1 MSTRYCIVVIGA
13 SRGGLDA
20 LSSILAGLPAA
31 YGLPVAAVLHRH
43 ASAGGELC
51 AMLQRHSALPVLEA
65 DDKLAV
71 EPGRVVLAPA
81 DYHLLLDGGAFALST
96 EAPVRHAR
104 PSIDV
109 LLESAARQYGR
120 GAVGVVLTGGNDD
133 GARGLAE
140 IKARGGLAL
149 VQEPGTAEDRTM
161 PEAAIEAAE
170 VDQILPLDDITRALA
185 GLAST
190 YARKKQREIEKT

>member
-1 MSTRYCIVVIGA
+1 MKEFDIVVIGA

-20 LSSILAGLPAA
+20 LSAVLAGLPAT
-31 YGLPVAAVLHRH
+31 YGLPVAAVLHRQ
-43 ASAGGELC
+43 ARADDGLC
-51 AMLQRHSALPVLEA
+51 AALGRHSAMPVLEA
-65 DDKLAV
+65 EDKLAV

-96 EAPVRHAR
+96 EAPVRCAR

-133 GARGLAE
+133 GARGLAQL
-140 IKARGGLAL
+140 KARGGLAL
-149 VQEPGTAEDRTM
+149 VQEPQTAQDGTM
-161 PEAAIEAAE
+161 PGAAIKAAE
-170 VDQILPLDDITRALA
+170 VDRILPLGDITRALA
-185 GLAST
+185 ELERAEG
-190 YARKKQREIEKT
+190 KE